1 MQPTT
6 HINTSPTVTQTTK
19 VNIETKSYAGRLY
32 SNIFTT
38 VPLCMGAGTAY
49 LIIKNSSRSLDRTA
63 LIQSISEKIVHNKTS
78 FFIGLGAVITIV
90 GALILMKK
98 NVKIA
103 ELEEQCKS
111 TETQLREINQ
121 ALVSCLPPE
130 KLEALHKKQK
140 LNGLKDLCDMSI
152 NADSES
158 PLAVLLEELNEHRLN
173 ASKIQELTHSSIN
186 QSIISDVSPSVNQSV
201 LSIDDRNTLIEKFQ
215 GVLSELKK
223 YQANPAENSN
233 VLEQAIEELAN
244 LSDFLNLSKACEDLT
259 PIKRRSSVGGEYS
272 FDLSAIQGNLAEAA
286 DVLNTTNGSISF
298 DFPDNQ

>member
-6 HINTSPTVTQTTK
+6 PIITSPTVTQTNK

-32 SNIFTT
+32 RNIFPT
-38 VPLCMGAGTAY
+38 VPLFMGAGTVY
-49 LIIKNSSRSLDRTA
+49 LIIKNSSRPLDRTT

-78 FFIGLGAVITIV
+78 FFIGLGAVITLV

-103 ELEEQCKS
+103 ELKEECKS
-111 TETQLREINQ
+111 LETKLGELNQ
-121 ALVSCLPPE
+121 AIVNCLPPE
-130 KLEALHKKQK
+130 KLEALYKKQK
-140 LNGLKDLCDMSI
+140 LNGLKDLCHMSI
-152 NADSES
+152 DADSES
-158 PLAVLLEELNEHRLN
+158 PLAVVEELKEELNEHRLN
-173 ASKIQELTHSSIN
+173 ASIN

-233 VLEQAIEELAN
+233 VLDQAIEELTN
-244 LSDFLNLSKACEDLT
+244 LSDFLNLSQACDNLT
-259 PIKRRSSVGGEYS
+259 PIKRRSSVGSGVS
-272 FDLSAIQGNLAEAA
+272 FDLSAIQGNLEEAA
-286 DVLNTTNGSISF
+286 DDLNTTNGSISF